1 MGGELVQGPIGTPG
15 LGYGGTAPLIAVGRG
30 VLCSRST
37 LPAFLAKRG
46 EKGAGG
52 GRKGAAALTCR
63 AE

>member
-1 MGGELVQGPIGTPG
+1 MGGEPASGGIGTLG
-15 LGYGGTAPLIAVGRG
+15 LEWGGTASLIAVGRG

-52 GRKGAAALTCR
+52 GRERLP
-63 AE
+63 